1 MIFQYLLPLD
11 MADGLISVIVV
22 TSSVIHLQMYGKN
35 VVNLHPG
42 KDIKH

>member
-1 MIFQYLLPLD
+1 MIFQYRLPPD
-11 MADGLISVIVV
+11 MADSLISVIVV